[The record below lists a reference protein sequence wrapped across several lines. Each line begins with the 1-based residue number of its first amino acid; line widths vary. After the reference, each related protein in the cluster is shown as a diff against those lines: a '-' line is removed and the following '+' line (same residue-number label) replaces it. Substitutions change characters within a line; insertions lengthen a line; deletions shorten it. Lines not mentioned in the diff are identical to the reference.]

1 MSDQSVAGYS
11 SVDEAAAEIARG
23 GMVVVLDD
31 EDREN
36 EADLIMAAEHAD
48 PVTVA
53 FFLQHTSGFLCTAIT
68 KERAMD
74 LRLEPMV
81 PQNTDPHRTAFLV
94 SVDYGP
100 QVTTGISA
108 ADRAATI
115 RALAAEQTRP
125 EDLTRPGHV
134 LPLQARQGGV
144 LTRAGHTEAGTDLAR
159 IAGCT
164 PAALL
169 CEIVTTDR
177 VQMLRGNDAIA
188 FGRHH
193 DLPVIAISQII
204 AYRRNNDSALIER
217 TGQATIPTQ
226 HGDFHAT
233 SYRDLDG
240 VEHLALRFGDADVSR
255 PVIVRVHS
263 ECLTGDVLGSLRC
276 DCGRQLSAAIEMI
289 AAEGNGILVYLRGHE
304 GRGIGIGHKL
314 RAYELQQRL
323 GVDTVDANLM
333 LGLPVDQRDYTTG
346 AAILADLGVRQMRL
360 ITNNPEKYKGLS
372 QYGLDIVER
381 ISIPPEPTMHNI
393 AYLTA
398 KRNRMGHHIDLPAVH
413 ESSGTPTYLSDEATC
428 GHSSDAR

>member
-1 MSDQSVAGYS
+1 MSDQSATGYS
-11 SVDEAAAEIARG
+11 SVEEAAAAIANG

-48 PVTVA
+48 PVSVA
-53 FFLQHTSGFLCTAIT
+53 FFLEHTSGFLCTAIT
-68 KERAMD
+68 KERTVD

-81 PQNTDPHRTAFLV
+81 PQNTDPRRTAFLV
-94 SVDYGP
+94 SVDYAP
-100 QVTTGISA
+100 EVTTGISA

-115 RALAAEQTRP
+115 RALANETTRP

-134 LPLQARQGGV
+134 LPLQSRQGGV
-144 LTRAGHTEAGTDLAR
+144 LTRPGHTEAGTDLAR

-169 CEIVTTDR
+169 CEIVTADR
-177 VQMLRGNDAIA
+177 IQMLRGADAVA
-188 FGRHH
+188 FGRNHG
-193 DLPVIAISQII
+193 LPVIAISQII
-204 AYRRNNDSALIER
+204 AYRREHGASLVER
-217 TGQATIPTQ
+217 TGQATIPTL

-240 VEHLALRFGDADVSR
+240 VEHLALQFGDADCSR
-255 PVIVRVHS
+255 PVVVRVHS

-304 GRGIGIGHKL
+304 GRGIGVGHKL

-333 LGLPVDQRDYTTG
+333 LGLPIDQRDYTTG
-346 AAILADLGVRQMRL
+346 AAILSDLGVRQMRL

-372 QYGLDIVER
+372 HYGLDIVER
-381 ISIPPEPTMHNI
+381 ISIPSEPTMHNI
-393 AYLTA
+393 AYLIA

-413 ESSGTPTYLSDEATC
+413 ESQEPTANLSDTFTP
-428 GHSSDAR
+428 GFSSDAR